1 MREQSEGQQDR
12 QRDSE
17 RLQEAGGPL
26 GYGKREDRGVLFAAD
41 AGKREVGEAV

>member
-1 MREQSEGQQDR
+1 MREQSEGR

-26 GYGKREDRGVLFAAD
+26 GYGK
-41 AGKREVGEAV
+41 KRPRCAVRSRRWETGSGEAV